1 LFGNARARASATL
14 ASLVVAAGLSGLPPA
29 PHPAVASSRTAR
41 ARFLMGTRL
50 SIETD
55 DPAPEDA
62 LDEAF
67 GEVSRLET
75 ILSNWRATSEISR
88 LNREAARGPVAC
100 SPDLFDAIAAA
111 LRWAEATGGTF
122 DPTVEPLVVAL
133 GLRGEDGRLPDGGA
147 QPDAPGAADAYA
159 GTDPGSAGPPVGWRH
174 VRLDRRS
181 RSVRF
186 DVPGVGIDFGGI
198 GKGIALEAA
207 ARVLRRHGV
216 RRALL
221 DFGGQVVAIGRPRG
235 TTGWTVGIADP
246 DERERAVAVVG
257 IADLSLATSGN
268 SERSVMTAQGR
279 LGHILDPAAE
289 RPAAYPGSVTVAARD
304 ATAADALTK
313 ALFVMGPEKGVA
325 WADRREIAAL
335 YLWRGEDG
343 TLRRRPTRAFEGRFD
358 GWAGA
363 SEDRGGTSDR

>member
-1 LFGNARARASATL
+1 MFGNARARASATL
-14 ASLVVAAGLSGLPPA
+14 ASLVVAAGLSGLLAA

-133 GLRGEDGRLPDGGA
+133 GLRGTVPGPTQTWLMVDADSLFSTLPGSINDY
-147 QPDAPGAADAYA
+147 PDAGDNHGADGHNALFAD
-159 GTDPGSAGPPVGWRH
+159 GHSEW
-174 VRLDRRS
+174 
-181 RSVRF
+181 
-186 DVPGVGIDFGGI
+186 
-198 GKGIALEAA
+198 
-207 ARVLRRHGV
+207 
-216 RRALL
+216 
-221 DFGGQVVAIGRPRG
+221 
-235 TTGWTVGIADP
+235 
-246 DERERAVAVVG
+246 VAVKG
-257 IADLSLATSGN
+257 NRYLLLRELS
-268 SERSVMTAQGR
+268 Q
-279 LGHILDPAAE
+279 D
-289 RPAAYPGSVTVAARD
+289 
-304 ATAADALTK
+304 
-313 ALFVMGPEKGVA
+313 
-325 WADRREIAAL
+325 
-335 YLWRGEDG
+335 DG
-343 TLRRRPTRAFEGRFD
+343 KSTP
-358 GWAGA
+358 
-363 SEDRGGTSDR
+363 